1 MEFNKDLNEN
11 KKESQ
16 LLRSELATF
25 EHQAVELNN
34 ETLKEIM
41 EDVINLE
48 HDFRKLQNMDINE
61 NNFLRQQVQHLIGEK
76 TKIEQSTLL
85 LDTRVSSIEHEVGFE
100 WTQSPRKAKFI
111 RWRPEG
117 TIVENLIADHSS
129 QRSSVLSLEWGNA
142 ISGLSLPCMACVLLD

>member
-41 EDVINLE
+41 EDIMNLE
-48 HDFRKLQNMDINE
+48 SDFRKLQNMDVNE
-61 NNFLRQQVQHLIGEK
+61 QNFLRQQVQHLIGEK
-76 TKIEQSTLL
+76 TKIEQSTLV
-85 LDTRVSSIEHEVGFE
+85 LDTRVSGIEHEVGFE
-100 WTQSPRKAKFI
+100 
-111 RWRPEG
+111 
-117 TIVENLIADHSS
+117 
-129 QRSSVLSLEWGNA
+129 
-142 ISGLSLPCMACVLLD
+142 